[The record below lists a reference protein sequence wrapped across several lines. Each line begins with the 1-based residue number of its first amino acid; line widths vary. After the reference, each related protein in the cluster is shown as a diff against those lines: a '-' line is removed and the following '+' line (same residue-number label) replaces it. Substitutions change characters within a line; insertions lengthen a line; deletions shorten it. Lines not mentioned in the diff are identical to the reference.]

1 MAALTFHSNFYSPDP
16 SSYFHYFSPEFSPDL
31 SYVPPPHLLS
41 DPAAFPYVDD
51 SVFYP
56 AADTLFSDDAFPFLF
71 SDAYPYFSAPSVDE
85 FLPVSSQFFP
95 FDEFEFHCPKRQR
108 AVFEQSFCCGEGV
121 GDGNVG
127 GGGEGA
133 GAGAGFFPPPLAEF
147 FSGPWD
153 SRMDNAEMTNDCL
166 KSQPSPAPPAPS
178 SNNLSA
184 QTIAARERRRKIT
197 VKTQELGELVP
208 GGSKMNT
215 AEMLNSAFKYVK
227 FLQAQ
232 VAILQL
238 KQETEQEQEQEQ
250 EGQETENLKIL
261 ESTLIQEKLY
271 LEEKCLVPK
280 GFIQNLADFP
290 EIQSH
295 PSIFNSINKILH
307 NNS

>member
-1 MAALTFHSNFYSPDP
+1 MAALTYYSNFYSPDP
-16 SSYFHYFSPEFSPDL
+16 SPYYHHFHYFSPEFSPDL
-31 SYVPPPHLLS
+31 SYVPPPQLLNH
-41 DPAAFPYVDD
+41 PAAFDYVDD
-51 SVFYP
+51 SLFYP
-56 AADTLFSDDAFPFLF
+56 TADTLLFDDALPFLF
-71 SDAYPYFSAPSVDE
+71 SDTYPCFSAPSVDE

-108 AVFEQSFCCGEGV
+108 AVFEHSFCCGGGV

-127 GGGEGA
+127 GGGS
-133 GAGAGFFPPPLAEF
+133 GAGAGFFPSPPPPPPPLAEV

-153 SRMDNAEMTNDCL
+153 SRMDNAEMRNDCL
-166 KSQPSPAPPAPS
+166 KSQPSPAPS
-178 SNNLSA
+178 SHNNLSA

-238 KQETEQEQEQEQ
+238 KQETEQE
-250 EGQETENLKIL
+250 GQETENLEIL
-261 ESTLIQEKLY
+261 ESTMIQEKLY
-271 LEEKCLVPK
+271 SEEKCLVPK

-307 NNS
+307 NSS